1 MADVK
6 FSELT
11 TLAAAQVATDDI
23 FAVVDTSTTT
33 SKKLT
38 VANLLGQVPSGAP
51 LHINDTTDSSSNI
64 TGAISTDGGLGVKL
78 TSQFGGL
85 MTVETGIVPNA
96 SDGAYLGTS
105 SLEFSDLFLAD
116 AAVISLGD
124 GGADVTLT
132 HVADTGVLLN
142 STNQIQFGDS
152 ASYIAQSSD
161 GVLRIDG
168 EATVDINASTAVLIS
183 NDLKLD
189 NDAAVLGFGVDNDVT
204 LTHYA
209 DNGVLVNSTRKVYF
223 EDGSNYDQYIG
234 SAGSGIT
241 AIAAPAEIDLTATAI
256 DINGTVDMSGLVTVQ
271 TGIVPNEQDGA
282 YLGTS
287 SLQFSDLF
295 LADAAVIAFGDNGDV
310 TLTHVADTGLLLSD
324 DSGVGTTQLQFGDS
338 GTYVAQSADGALDLV
353 SDGSV
358 NVTAGA
364 AGLLVKGTTPKLT
377 IGDAGAEDTFIVFD
391 GNAQDYRIGLDDGT
405 DKIEWGIGAVHGTTT
420 AMTLGVNASVPVVQT
435 TSAFA
440 MAGTSGTF
448 VTLGA
453 TDTSPSVKDG
463 NLFKT
468 HASTQTLVD
477 FDDGVAGQQICVI
490 STAAVTYDASATELK
505 CGSTDIVT
513 ASGDVTW
520 WTYDG
525 TYWYLF
531 GFLDQSDDLST
542 GWSG

>member
-11 TLAAAQVATDDI
+11 SLSGTDLASDDI
-23 FAVVDTSTTT
+23 FAVVDTDATT

-38 VANLLGQVPSGAP
+38 VDNLFASVPVNINQSDATDATSSAGAIRTAGGVSAAKK
-51 LHINDTTDSSSNI
+51 LYVGTTSTL
-64 TGAISTDGGLGVKL
+64 TGAVTATAGVFPA
-78 TSQFGGL
+78 TQ
-85 MTVETGIVPNA
+85 
-96 SDGAYLGTS
+96 DGAALGSGT
-105 SLEFSDLFLAD
+105 LQWADLFLAD
-116 AAVISLGD
+116 AGTITMGD
-124 GGADVTLT
+124 DSDTTIT
-132 HVADTGVLLN
+132 HVADTGILLN
-142 STNQIQFGDS
+142 STRQMQFGDS
-152 ASYIAQSSD
+152 GSYIAQPSN

-168 EATVDINASTAVLIS
+168 EATVDINASTAVTIS

-189 NDAAVLGFGVDNDVT
+189 SDAAVLGLGADNDVT

-209 DNGVLVNSTRKVYF
+209 DNGLVLNSTRKIYF

-234 SAGSGIT
+234 SAGSGVT
-241 AIAAPAEIDLTATAI
+241 AINSVTELTITSPIVDIDASTAVEISNDLKL
-256 DINGTVDMSGLVTVQ
+256 NS
-271 TGIVPNEQDGA
+271 
-282 YLGTS
+282 
-287 SLQFSDLF
+287 
-295 LADAAVIAFGDNGDV
+295 DAAVLGLGADNDV
-310 TLTHVADTGLLLSD
+310 TLTHVADTGVLLNS
-324 DSGVGTTQLQFGDS
+324 TRQLQLGDA
-338 GTYVAQSADGALDLV
+338 GTYIHQSADGALDLV
-353 SDGSV
+353 SDGSINATV
-358 NVTAGA
+358 GA
-364 AGLLVKGTTPKLT
+364 AGLVLKGTTPKLT
-377 IGDAGAEDTFIVFD
+377 LGDAGAEDTFLVFD

-405 DKIEWGIGAVHGTTT
+405 DKIEFGIGATHGTTT
-420 AMTLGVNASVPVVQT
+420 AMTLGVNASVPVIQT

-448 VTLGA
+448 VTFGSS
-453 TDTSPSVKDG
+453 DTSPSVKDG

-477 FDDGVAGQQICVI
+477 FDDGVIGQQICVI

>member
-78 TSQFGGL
+78 TSQFGGVV
-85 MTVETGIVPNA
+85 TVETGIVPNA

-168 EATVDINASTAVLIS
+168 EATIDLNASTAVLIS

-209 DNGVLVNSTRKVYF
+209 DNGVLVNSTRKIYF

-256 DINGTVDMSGLVTVQ
+256 DINGTLNVSGLQTVQ
-271 TGIVPNEQDGA
+271 TGIVPDANDGA
-282 YLGTS
+282 YLGTTA
-287 SLQFSDLF
+287 LGFSDLF
-295 LADAAVIAFGDNGDV
+295 MADGSVLNMGDGGADV
-310 TLTHVADTGLLLSD
+310 TLTHVADTGVQVNDTNKFMFYDTALSI
-324 DSGVGTTQLQFGDS
+324 G
-338 GTYVAQSADGALDLV
+338 ASADGALDLV

-525 TYWYLF
+525 EFWYLF
-531 GFLDQSDDLST
+531 GFLDQSDDLSA
-542 GWSG
+542 GWSA

>member
-78 TSQFGGL
+78 TSQFGGVV
-85 MTVETGIVPNA
+85 TVETGIVPNA

-209 DNGVLVNSTRKVYF
+209 DNGVLVNSTRKIYF

-256 DINGTVDMSGLVTVQ
+256 DINGTLNVSGLQTVQ
-271 TGIVPNEQDGA
+271 TGIVPDANDGA
-282 YLGTS
+282 YLGTTA
-287 SLQFSDLF
+287 LGFSDLF
-295 LADAAVIAFGDNGDV
+295 MADGSVLNMGDGGADV
-310 TLTHVADTGLLLSD
+310 TLTHVADTGVQVNDTNKFMFYDTALSI
-324 DSGVGTTQLQFGDS
+324 G
-338 GTYVAQSADGALDLV
+338 ASADGALDLV

-525 TYWYLF
+525 EFWYLF
-531 GFLDQSDDLST
+531 GFLDQSDDLSA
-542 GWSG
+542 GWSA

>member
-168 EATVDINASTAVLIS
+168 EATIDLNASTAVLIS

-209 DNGVLVNSTRKVYF
+209 DNGVLVNSTRKIYF

-256 DINGTVDMSGLVTVQ
+256 DINGTLNVSGLQTVQ
-271 TGIVPNEQDGA
+271 TGIVPDANDGA
-282 YLGTS
+282 YLGTTA
-287 SLQFSDLF
+287 LGFSDLF
-295 LADAAVIAFGDNGDV
+295 MADGSVLNMGDGGADV
-310 TLTHVADTGLLLSD
+310 TLTHVADTGVQVNDTNKFMFYDTALSI
-324 DSGVGTTQLQFGDS
+324 G
-338 GTYVAQSADGALDLV
+338 ASADGALDLV

-525 TYWYLF
+525 EFWYLF
-531 GFLDQSDDLST
+531 GFLDQSDDLSA
-542 GWSG
+542 GWSA